1 MAFIAPIAE
10 AVARRNE
17 HVEAWHSENTDCY
30 RLFHGAVEGRPG
42 LAIDRYGPIAL
53 AQTWRDPLSEI
64 EFTELNAWAEALG
77 LTLVWNDR
85 ARRGDVRY
93 PHEVVLP
100 DAVVGKELGLSFQVT
115 PRHDGIDPLLFL
127 DFRAARRWVR
137 HNAEGKMVLN
147 LFSYTCGIGVAAAA
161 GQAEQVL
168 NVDFAKRNLEVGRA
182 NAALNGIGKKRFKVL
197 CEDALCILRQFSG
210 LGVKG
215 RAAKRRFTRRPP
227 QQFDLVVLD
236 PPRLAKS
243 PFGKVDVVGDYQSM
257 LKPAL
262 LCAKV
267 GGQLLATNN
276 VASVD
281 EDQWLNE
288 VSRCAAKAGR
298 PVRDVHWLRPEADFP
313 SPDGK
318 PPLKM
323 VVLSL

>member
-1 MAFIAPIAE
+1 M
-10 AVARRNE
+10 
-17 HVEAWHSENTDCY
+17 
-30 RLFHGAVEGRPG
+30 
-42 LAIDRYGPIAL
+42 
-53 AQTWRDPLSEI
+53 
-64 EFTELNAWAEALG
+64 
-77 LTLVWNDR
+77 
-85 ARRGDVRY
+85 
-93 PHEVVLP
+93 
-100 DAVVGKELGLSFQVT
+100 
-115 PRHDGIDPLLFL
+115 
-127 DFRAARRWVR
+127 
-137 HNAEGKMVLN
+137 LN

-182 NAALNGIGKKRFKVL
+182 NATLNGIGKKQFKVL

-262 LCAKV
+262 LCTKE
-267 GGQLLATNN
+267 GGQALVTNN

-281 EDQWLNE
+281 AEKWLDD
-288 VSRCAAKAGR
+288 VTRCATKAGR
-298 PVRDVHWLRPEADFP
+298 PVKAVQWLTPEVDFP
-313 SPDGK
+313 SPDEK

-323 VVLSL
+323 VVLQV